1 MVIVL
6 AVPANGG
13 SSSAATDAGDQP
25 LDRGSIQFL
34 LNGGSDGWMSAF
46 YFPPHGDRT
55 RYQQQYGQNPGPSRD
70 ADPSGSMNDGPMDTP
85 VFDSLMHDNPF
96 VDLFNGPILGFS
108 GFPNPF
114 EFTSGLTL
122 PLESV
127 SDVPELPYVA
137 DLAQS
142 IATCSHRV
150 LGESNPKAQEEI
162 VANLTFLLA
171 STRVPKFL
179 DMYFRLWHP
188 NCRIVHPGSFDPET
202 VRKPLLAAVIFMG
215 ALYSNDEYE
224 SYAAKTL
231 LDFVEIFCFSEAIF
245 SKDTEIVR
253 TFTGASST
261 GPELDDGDMLQ
272 DLQGCFTMVVIQ
284 YWAGNRT
291 AKARAVDSHLT
302 DMVKIARRMGLPKA
316 QQLPEDRITERAWL
330 IKETKI
336 RLMHF
341 IVLVDCAYSFFQNYP
356 CRLIPAELECDF
368 PCEEHIFDSPHPY
381 SEPNFSFS
389 RGLKV
394 HDVFSRLFQEPTD
407 RPSSSGHHTRVRAS
421 STTVG
426 FKLTLFDTFVLIH
439 LLYVHTNTYM
449 NLTTLLKLPSSRF
462 REHDPTLAAM
472 KRALLVWRD
481 LHMELRAKMTE
492 QEFTSLPFWKN
503 GYNYWLVTHLLIS
516 KKDKLDVVMRMDISE
531 DKLEKLRLLLQDES

>member
-336 RLMHF
+336 R
-341 IVLVDCAYSFFQNYP
+341 YSPQM
-356 CRLIPAELECDF
+356 
-368 PCEEHIFDSPHPY
+368 
-381 SEPNFSFS
+381 
-389 RGLKV
+389 
-394 HDVFSRLFQEPTD
+394 
-407 RPSSSGHHTRVRAS
+407 
-421 STTVG
+421 
-426 FKLTLFDTFVLIH
+426 
-439 LLYVHTNTYM
+439 LYVHTNTYM